1 MKTTIY
7 KLIFLFTIAP
17 AIAYCSNPSPNNDF
31 KGRYT
36 KEKKITKKY
45 NVSPDA
51 ILKINNSYGNI
62 DISTWDQNVVS
73 IEVIVKTNGNDEE
86 RVIQK
91 LDDIQIQFDQTAAG
105 VAARTIFSK
114 ENSSFWSSLFGGDSN
129 VNMEVNYIIKAPVTN
144 NVDLNNDYGN
154 IFIDKLTG
162 NSRISCDYGRLDI
175 GELQG
180 FSNTINFDYSRNSH
194 FGYIKKGIIN
204 ADYSDFTVD
213 DAGSLDINADYTKTN
228 IKKVELIQFSC
239 DYGSLN
245 VDKLKKIVGKGDYL
259 STRIGQIYQ
268 SADLNLDYGSIEIDR
283 IVKGAG
289 DIKISTDYAG
299 IKIGYAENLPF
310 QFTVNT
316 SYGNVKGLDNLQVN
330 KRNQSNTK
338 ESYSGYHLNPSA
350 NSNIVINS
358 SYAGVTFQK
367 K

>member
-7 KLIFLFTIAP
+7 KLLFLFTIVP
-17 AIAYCSNPSPNNDF
+17 AIAFCNNPIQQNNF

-86 RVIQK
+86 KVRQK
-91 LDDIQIQFDQTAAG
+91 LDDIQILFDQTSAG
-105 VAARTIFSK
+105 VAARTNFSK
-114 ENSSFWSSLFGGDSN
+114 ENSSFWSNIFGGDSN

-144 NVDLNNDYGN
+144 NVDLNNDYGS
-154 IFIDKLTG
+154 IFLDKLTG
-162 NSRISCDYGRLDI
+162 NAKISCDYGKLDI
-175 GELQG
+175 GELHG
-180 FSNTINFDYSRNSH
+180 SANNINFDYSRNSH
-194 FGYIKKGIIN
+194 FGYIKKAIIN

-213 DAGSLDINADYTKTN
+213 DAGSLDINADYTKSN

-239 DYGSLN
+239 DYGSLT
-245 VDKLKKIVGKGDYL
+245 VDKLKRIVGQGDYL
-259 STRIGQIYQ
+259 STRIGQIFQ
-268 SADLNLDYGSIEIDR
+268 SAELNLDYGSLEIDR

-299 IKIGYAENLPF
+299 IRIGYAENLPF

-316 SYGNVKGLDNLQVN
+316 SYGNVKGMDNLQVN

-358 SYAGVTFQK
+358 SYAGVTFEK